1 MNNRPLKAA
10 LLQAHSL
17 VGITIALI
25 LVVVA
30 TSGAMMSFEDEIQ
43 NMLNAGIM
51 RVEPRF
57 AAMLAPDELIARL
70 QAAHD
75 FGRVTEV
82 MMSSDPSAA
91 ARIWSLRSEQGS
103 RPASVY
109 VDPYDGHVL
118 GRARGEQFFATVR
131 RLHRW
136 LLIPGDIRGYGRQ
149 VTGVVALGFVAMLIS
164 GLVLRWPR
172 HARSV
177 RMWLKP
183 DLRLRGRGFY
193 RSLHSVIGTWVMA
206 IYLVIVTT
214 GLWYSFD
221 WYRSGAIWLFSGR
234 AAPSS
239 PAQQR
244 PAKAQASDAAPLT
257 LDRAWS
263 VFLQSQGTRY
273 AKALLILPPA
283 GGTAL
288 SIRSWSRDAWHDG
301 ARDEFRID
309 AVTGR
314 ILLSEIYAD
323 KPFGEKV
330 LANVLDI
337 HRGILLGWPGRLL
350 FMVAALCVPL
360 IAVTGFILYLSRRKH
375 RRLSRQPVRTL
386 VPGE

>member
-43 NMLNAGIM
+43 NMLNARIM
-51 RVEPRF
+51 RVEPRSVS
-57 AAMLAPDELIARL
+57 MLAPDELIARL
-70 QAAHD
+70 QTAHD
-75 FGRVTEV
+75 FGRVTEA

-103 RPASVY
+103 RPTSVY

-172 HARSV
+172 RVRSV

-183 DLRLRGRGFY
+183 DVTLRGRGFY
-193 RSLHSVIGTWVMA
+193 RSLHSVIGTWVMV

-234 AAPSS
+234 LAPSS
-239 PAQQR
+239 PGQQR
-244 PAKAQASDAAPLT
+244 PAKAQTTDAAPLT

-273 AKALLILPPA
+273 VKALLILPPA

-288 SIRSWSRDAWHDG
+288 SIRSW
-301 ARDEFRID
+301 
-309 AVTGR
+309 
-314 ILLSEIYAD
+314 
-323 KPFGEKV
+323 
-330 LANVLDI
+330 
-337 HRGILLGWPGRLL
+337 
-350 FMVAALCVPL
+350 
-360 IAVTGFILYLSRRKH
+360 
-375 RRLSRQPVRTL
+375 
-386 VPGE
+386 